1 MKKDECLVPT
11 NVRERRLGWVCSC
24 SERGGGKLA
33 TGDSFND
40 HVAPGAG
47 TILERKPN
55 VQLHGP
61 MNSEMEMLRK

>member
-1 MKKDECLVPT
+1 MPSSNECQGETAGVGMLLL
-11 NVRERRLGWVCSC
+11 RER
-24 SERGGGKLA
+24 GGKLA